1 MWSRIEVSIHFYL
14 GQNTSKR
21 SLITSKIGQNGGE
34 YTCSVRSRKEVSIH
48 SVRSRSI
55 FQGIGLISLSY
66 RSNTPNQSYGN
77 DSGKLV

>member
-1 MWSRIEVSIHFYL
+1 MTTPNLVKLDSQVKVISLVYL
-14 GQNTSKR
+14 VMFDVI
-21 SLITSKIGQNGGE
+21 LISP
-34 YTCSVRSRKEVSIH
+34 VRSRIKVSIH